1 MLYYLCTL
9 SLSSVGVPYSE
20 HSSFSELRDFVQYL
34 KPDEVISTVGGVKVR
49 RDAET
54 QCYKWLQEG
63 LSCTSPVKNGAVQT
77 TLHDH
82 FMKK

>member
-1 MLYYLCTL
+1 M
-9 SLSSVGVPYSE
+9 
-20 HSSFSELRDFVQYL
+20 
-34 KPDEVISTVGGVKVR
+34 GGVKVR

-54 QCYKWLQEG
+54 QCYQWLQEG
-63 LSCTSPVKNGAVQT
+63 VSRTSPVKDGPVQT